1 MLSQRSQTQKISLEG
16 FLSYAEHI
24 MYILH
29 MYLCALL
36 SRRMYMVYTERKK
49 ASKRNEGET
58 KINKGVRKVNYYILS
73 L

>member
-1 MLSQRSQTQKISLEG
+1 MLSQRSQTQKINLEG

-29 MYLCALL
+29 MYLCILL
-36 SRRMYMVYTERKK
+36 SRHMYMVYTERKK
-49 ASKRNEGET
+49 VSQRSEGET
-58 KINKGVRKVNYYILS
+58 IINKGVRKANYCMFS